1 MAERVVEMIL
11 IFFNDVYT
19 SHNIPRMSYVV
30 LYTWGAKSQGKLPIH
45 LTKEKAK
52 AETLVHIPKSLSI
65 STSKSSKYLSLAKYE
80 VYPSRS

>member
-1 MAERVVEMIL
+1 MAERVVAMIL

-19 SHNIPRMSYVV
+19 SHNSPRMSYTV
-30 LYTWGAKSQGKLPIH
+30 LQTWGAKSQGKVPIH

-52 AETLVHIPKSLSI
+52 AETLVRITKSLSI
-65 STSKSSKYLSLAKYE
+65 STSKSSKYLSLAKCE